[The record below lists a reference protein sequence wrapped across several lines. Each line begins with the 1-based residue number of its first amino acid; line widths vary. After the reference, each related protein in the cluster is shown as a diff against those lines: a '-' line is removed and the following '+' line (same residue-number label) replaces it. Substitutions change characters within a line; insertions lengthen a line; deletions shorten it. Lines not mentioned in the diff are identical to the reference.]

1 MTPTSSLRVGD
12 RERAEAA
19 ERLSAHAAAGRLSV
33 PELESRL
40 ERAHAAV
47 VAADLQALEADLP
60 GPARRERDGPPLA
73 PLVALA
79 VVALAVTVLT
89 TLAIGHPVPPLL
101 VVAVALVWRAGSRRR
116 LRGSDRAVSV
126 RLRPPP
132 LAG

>member
-1 MTPTSSLRVGD
+1 MTSPSSLRVGD

-40 ERAHAAV
+40 ERAHTAV
-47 VAADLQALEADLP
+47 VAADLHALEADLP
-60 GPARRERDGPPLA
+60 GPARPARRPPPLA

-79 VVALAVTVLT
+79 VVALVATVLAS
-89 TLAIGHPVPPLL
+89 LAVGHPVPPLL
-101 VVAVALVWRAGSRRR
+101 LVAVALLWRTGSRRR
-116 LRGSDRAVSV
+116 LRGSDRAVNAC
-126 RLRPPP
+126 LRPPP